1 MIRHP
6 LALVVAAG
14 ALLTVAMG
22 LVVELPMEDILILA
36 GIATAAATVSGALG
50 VILLRALR
58 NGSAALQ
65 STVAVATGAAAVA
78 AGTGLAARAMFISPH
93 DLDALLIVLAAA
105 SVIGIAIAVWF
116 GHKVALSTGSLV
128 EVARRIASGEVVRH
142 IDPLNTRELD
152 ELAQELEYT
161 SVNLEAA
168 RSREAAMED
177 SRRELIAWVSHD
189 LRTPLAG
196 IRAMSEALED
206 GVVNDQETVA
216 RYHKALRV
224 EADRLAGLVDDLF
237 ELSRIQA
244 GALRLEMHCIPLRDL
259 VSEALAGAAGVA
271 RAKNVNLEGRMDDD
285 GAELNVSLPEMARVV
300 RNLLENA
307 IHHTPSDGTV
317 YIEAGAAPNH
327 AFLSVIDSC
336 GGIPESDIERVF
348 EVAFR
353 GEASRSSDDNRGGL
367 GLAISKGIVE
377 AHHGHIAVHNELE
390 GCRFTVKLPL
400 EQPRATT

>member
-1 MIRHP
+1 MIRYP
-6 LALVVAAG
+6 LALVVVAVILLAG
-14 ALLTVAMG
+14 SLG
-22 LVVELPMEDILILA
+22 IIVELPMTDIMVLA
-36 GIATAAATVSGALG
+36 GIAMTAAVVSGAFG
-50 VILLRALR
+50 VALLHALR
-58 NGSAALQ
+58 NASASLQ
-65 STVAVATGAAAVA
+65 ATVAVGTGTAAVA
-78 AGTGLAARAMFISPH
+78 VGAGIAAKAMFISAH

-105 SVIGIAIAVWF
+105 SAIGMAIAVWF

-128 EVARRIASGEVVRH
+128 DAARRIARGEVVRH

-152 ELAQELEYT
+152 ELAQELERT
-161 SVNLEAA
+161 SVNLDAA
-168 RSREAAMED
+168 RSREAAMEA
-177 SRRELIAWVSHD
+177 SRRELVAWVSHD

-206 GVVNDQETVA
+206 GVVSDRQTVG

-244 GALRLEMHCIPLRDL
+244 GALRLEMQCVPLHDL
-259 VSEALAGAAGVA
+259 VSDALAGVAGVA
-271 RAKNVNLEGRMDDD
+271 RAKNVKLEGRMAGE
-285 GAELNVSLPEMARVV
+285 GAELDVALPEMARVV

-317 YIEAGAAPNH
+317 YIEATAARDQ

-353 GEASRSSDDNRGGL
+353 GEASRSSEDKRGGL

-377 AHHGHIAVHNELE
+377 AHHGDIAVHNEE
-390 GCRFTVKLPL
+390 VGCRFTVKLPL
-400 EQPRATT
+400 EQPQATE

>member
-1 MIRHP
+1 MMRYP
-6 LALVVAAG
+6 LALVAAVVV
-14 ALLTVAMG
+14 LLAG
-22 LVVELPMEDILILA
+22 ILSIAVELPMKDIAILA
-36 GIATAAATVSGALG
+36 GIAMAAAVLSGVLG
-50 VILLRALR
+50 VALLHAMR
-58 NGSAALQ
+58 NASASLQ
-65 STVAVATGAAAVA
+65 ATVAVATGTAAVA
-78 AGTGLAARAMFISPH
+78 VGTGLAARAMFISGH

-105 SVIGIAIAVWF
+105 GAIGVAIAVWF
-116 GHKVALSTGSLV
+116 GHKVASSTGSLV
-128 EVARRIASGEVVRH
+128 DAARRIAGGEVVRH
-142 IDPLNTRELD
+142 IGPLNTRELD
-152 ELAQELEYT
+152 ELAQELENT
-161 SVNLEAA
+161 SVNLESA
-168 RSREAAMED
+168 RSREAAMEA
-177 SRRELIAWVSHD
+177 SRRELVAWVSHD

-206 GVVNDQETVA
+206 GVVNDRQTVA
-216 RYHKALRV
+216 RYHRALRV

-244 GALRLEMHCIPLRDL
+244 GALRLEMECVPLRDL
-259 VSEALAGAAGVA
+259 VSDALAGAAGVA
-271 RAKNVNLEGRMDDD
+271 RAKNVNLEGRMNDD

-317 YIEAGAAPNH
+317 LIEAGAASDH

-353 GEASRSSDDNRGGL
+353 GEASRTSEDKRGGL

-377 AHHGHIAVHNELE
+377 AHNGDIAVHNEEE
-390 GCRFTVKLPL
+390 GCRFTVLLPL
-400 EQPRATT
+400 EQPHATA

>member
-1 MIRHP
+1 MTRYP
-6 LALVVAAG
+6 FALVIAAG
-14 ALLTVAMG
+14 ALLTGG
-22 LVVELPMEDILILA
+22 LGLAVDLPMRDTLILA
-36 GIATAAATVSGALG
+36 GIAVAAAVVSGAFG
-50 VILLRALR
+50 VLLLRAMR
-58 NGSAALQ
+58 NRSAALQ
-65 STVAVATGAAAVA
+65 ATVAVATGTATLAG
-78 AGTGLAARAMFISPH
+78 GTGLAAKAMFLSPH
-93 DLDALLIVLAAA
+93 DFDALLVVLAAA
-105 SVIGIAIAVWF
+105 GAVGIVIAVWF

-128 EVARRIASGEVVRH
+128 DAARRIASGEVVRH
-142 IDPLNTRELD
+142 IGPLNTRELD
-152 ELAQELEYT
+152 ELAQELEDT

-168 RSREAAMED
+168 RSRGAAMEA
-177 SRRELIAWVSHD
+177 SRRELVAWVSHD

-206 GVVNDQETVA
+206 GVVSDRQTVA

-244 GALRLEMHCIPLRDL
+244 GALRLEMQCVPLRDL
-259 VSEALAGAAGVA
+259 VSDALAGAAEVA
-271 RAKNVNLEGRMDDD
+271 RAKNVNLEGRMNSE
-285 GAELNVSLPEMARVV
+285 GTELSVSLPEMARVV

-317 YIEAGAAPNH
+317 YIEAGAARDH
-327 AFLSVIDSC
+327 AFLSVIDAC
-336 GGIPESDIERVF
+336 GGIPDSDIQRVF

-353 GEASRSSDDNRGGL
+353 GEASRTSDDKRGGL

-377 AHHGHIAVHNELE
+377 AHHGDIAVHNETE

-400 EQPRATT
+400 EQPHATA